1 MGKVG
6 VDSGRVEIKI
16 SLKKGEEREENE
28 DARTREGGKAVRR
41 GGKGGMTWRVQR
53 VCAEHWGGGALAVW

>member
-41 GGKGGMTWRVQR
+41 GGRV
-53 VCAEHWGGGALAVW
+53 A

>member
-1 MGKVG
+1 M
-6 VDSGRVEIKI
+6 DSGRVEIKI

-41 GGKGGMTWRVQR
+41 GGRV
-53 VCAEHWGGGALAVW
+53 A